1 MKRPCIL
8 LLTACLLGELLGYYL
23 SMVWLGFGLTLTP
36 AAALII
42 QKNLKNHKIKKSY
55 IITFF
60 FIFIIFIFRIKYE
73 IYSMNNYTEKH
84 LENTREFKTKIKN
97 ISFKGDNV
105 IFSGEGVIV
114 YLKQGEYKGDIYLGN
129 IVNFKGEIERIKPGT
144 NPGEFD
150 TESYYKT
157 KGIYYRMRGKNYSI
171 INRSFNPVR
180 QMFFIGRQYLGS
192 AIDSIFKEN
201 TAGIIKAIILGMR
214 QDLDKDVYKMYQKNG
229 IAHLLA
235 ISGLHV
241 SVLGIGLYKF
251 LRKICHAKFSTSA
264 IISSLSLLVYG
275 MLVGE
280 GVSIVRAAGMLIIY
294 FIAEVYGRSYC
305 LISALCISA
314 AIICLISPF
323 ELFNV
328 SFQLSFGAVLSL
340 GAPITYILKK
350 FKGCTKIFN
359 TLTVSIGV
367 QILTLPI
374 ILYYF
379 YTFPL
384 YAFILNILVIPL
396 MSVVLYSSLIS
407 LFLYI
412 FNIFL
417 YKYICFIPSV
427 ILKLYTF
434 LCEIVKLLPQHN
446 VVFGRPEGFK
456 IIFYYTYVFLIIAL
470 AVRIK
475 KKCML
480 LLTIPSILILFP
492 FFKRDEAVFLD
503 VGQGDGIYMHIKDM
517 DILIDGGSTSNKNF
531 GEYTLEPF
539 LLYKGVGD
547 IEMSFISHSD
557 IDHISGVLY
566 ILESD
571 IKIKNIFLPYQ
582 AMEDASYDEIKL
594 KAQAAGS
601 NIKYISRGDS
611 FENKNFKIDCLWPDK
626 EEKEDVNE
634 ESEVLLM
641 EIKGKRIL
649 FTGDI
654 GKVSE
659 ESILNLGSIGRVDIL
674 KVAHHGSRYSSL
686 EAFIEDT
693 RPEYAIISYGEK
705 NTYGHPGKETL
716 ETLNKYGCEIFETA
730 KTGAI
735 EVELR

>member
-8 LLTACLLGELLGYYL
+8 LIIACLLGELLGYYL
-23 SMVWLGFGLTLTP
+23 SMFWLGVGIVLTP
-36 AAALII
+36 AIFLII
-42 QKNLKNHKIKKSY
+42 QKNLKNHKIKRSY

-60 FIFIIFIFRIKYE
+60 FILIIFILRIKYE
-73 IYSMNNYTEKH
+73 IFSMNTCIEKH
-84 LENTREFKTKIKN
+84 LENTRETDTKVNN
-97 ISFKGDNV
+97 ISFKGDNA
-105 IFSGEGVIV
+105 IFFCDGIIV
-114 YLKQGEYKGDIYLGN
+114 YLKGDEYEGDICLGN
-129 IVNFKGEIERIKPGT
+129 TVNFKGEIERIKPGT

-150 TESYYKT
+150 GESYYKT
-157 KGIYYRMRGKNYSI
+157 KGIYYRMRGKSYSI
-171 INRSFNPVR
+171 INGNVNPVR
-180 QMFFIGRQYLGS
+180 QVFFIGRQYLG
-192 AIDSIFKEN
+192 AAVDNIFNDE
-201 TAGIIKAIILGMR
+201 TAGIIKAIILGVR

-251 LRKICHAKFSTSA
+251 LRKICHAKFFTSA
-264 IISSLSLLVYG
+264 IISSLFLLAYG

-280 GVSIVRAAGMLIIY
+280 GVSIIRAAGMLIIY
-294 FIAEVYGRSYC
+294 FIAQVYGRSYC
-305 LISALCISA
+305 LISALCVSA
-314 AIICLISPF
+314 AMICLISPF
-323 ELFNV
+323 EFFNV

-340 GAPITYILKK
+340 GAPVAYILKK
-350 FKGCTKIFN
+350 FKGGTKIFDI
-359 TLTVSIGV
+359 LTVSIGV

-384 YAFILNILVIPL
+384 YAFLLNILVIPL
-396 MSVVLYSSLIS
+396 MSIVLYSSLIS
-407 LFLYI
+407 LLLYI

-417 YKYICFIPSV
+417 YKYICFVPAV
-427 ILKLYTF
+427 ILKLYVF
-434 LCEIVKLLPQHN
+434 LCGFVKLLPQN
-446 VVFGRPEGFK
+446 SIVFGRPEGFK
-456 IIFYYTYVFLIIAL
+456 IILYYTYVFLIIAL
-470 AVRIK
+470 AVKIK
-475 KKCML
+475 KKYLL

-517 DILIDGGSTSNKNF
+517 DILIDGGSTSNKNL

-566 ILESD
+566 LLESD

-601 NIKYISRGDS
+601 NIRYISRGDS
-611 FENKNFKIDCLWPDK
+611 FRNKDFKIDCLWPDK
-626 EEKEDVNE
+626 EPKEDVNE
-634 ESEVLLM
+634 GSQVLLM

-659 ESILNLGSIGRVDIL
+659 ESILKLGSIGKVDIL
-674 KVAHHGSRYSSL
+674 KVAHHGSRHSSL
-686 EAFIEDT
+686 EAFIKDT
-693 RPEYAIISYGEK
+693 MPEYAVISYGSK

-730 KTGAI
+730 KRGAI